1 MATKTSEKVLI
12 TGMCLLTTLNLATHY
27 QNEKREI
34 ARAEADARREQRVTL
49 RKTCMTATRQMHRLA
64 HQLRHMR
71 DMSPYSQEFK
81 TAFEKL
87 GRIARDIGDKGDE
100 GGKIKNDGGK

>member
-1 MATKTSEKVLI
+1 
-12 TGMCLLTTLNLATHY
+12 
-27 QNEKREI
+27 
-34 ARAEADARREQRVTL
+34 
-49 RKTCMTATRQMHRLA
+49 MTATRQMHRLA